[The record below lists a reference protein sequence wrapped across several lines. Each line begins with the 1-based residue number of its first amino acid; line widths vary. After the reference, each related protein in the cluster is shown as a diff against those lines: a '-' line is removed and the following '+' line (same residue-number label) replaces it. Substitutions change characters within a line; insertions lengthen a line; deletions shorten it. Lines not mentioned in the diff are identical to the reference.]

1 MQQMTSPTVSKNRN
15 GLRSML
21 QVNLQQAYHHDMM
34 KNSNDESSNSNSS
47 PYYKGLTD
55 QSLAIF
61 APSSPPHHH
70 HDHAT
75 IPCYPV
81 TPLPLPSLHPHLS
94 SSGSGAQGQSPY
106 YKGLTDY
113 SLVIGSWSSH
123 NPTSTNPSYH
133 PQSSPYYRGLTDF
146 SLVLHDHPQ
155 ETEIDPN
162 DGEVEGDLVLI
173 QEDHKTVLTE
183 EVNAKGVLLVEM
195 EVIDATHEEE
205 EPLRERVTV
214 TPDDDDLQDTRT
226 KEDIYHHH
234 QEITS
239 LQEDPNAYQYEWAT
253 KHQPQTLEEFICNS
267 DKALQLQALVREGCG
282 CNHFIFEGPPNVG
295 KRSMI
300 RAMLRELFG
309 PQRLQVIEESR
320 DFTLKGEMVDKLQ
333 VQIKKSLHH
342 VEINVSETKG
352 YEKHVIADL
361 FNGTYA
367 KTINNSLPCSPDN
380 CQAIVLYETEKLS
393 IESLLY
399 IKWQLEKY
407 KGCNKVFFCCSD
419 ESKLHPIKPLCTTLR
434 LSPPSSQEILRILE
448 HIGEKEGKQLSRGL
462 LNKIIF
468 RSRNNLM
475 DILGEEDLILTGWEY
490 DILIIS
496 KSMLEEQ
503 SPRQLYLIR
512 RKLQSLMIHD
522 VSAEFVYKS
531 LVERLTTLIDASLRS
546 GVAKLDMEYKKV
558 SKIEFEPQKRHSP
571 DQNKQGESNNEKH
584 HESRKRKAIINYLKV
599 EEFIAKF
606 MSWYKNSTTGKY

>member
-75 IPCYPV
+75 IPCYPI

-205 EPLRERVTV
+205 KPLRERVTV
-214 TPDDDDLQDTRT
+214 TPDLDDDDLQDTRT

-309 PQRLQVIEESR
+309 PRLQVIEESR

-352 YEKHVIADL
+352 YEKHVIVDL
-361 FNGTYA
+361 FNRTYA

-380 CQAIVLYETEKLS
+380 CQAIVLYEAEKLS

-419 ESKLHPIKPLCTTLR
+419 ESKFHLIKPLCTTLR

-468 RSRNNLM
+468 RSRNNLRQAIRSLEATCRNK

-546 GVAKLDMEYKKV
+546 GVAKLDMEYKLVRLNLNHRRDIVLIKT
-558 SKIEFEPQKRHSP
+558 
-571 DQNKQGESNNEKH
+571 NKGNP
-584 HESRKRKAIINYLKV
+584 I
-599 EEFIAKF
+599 
-606 MSWYKNSTTGKY
+606 MKNTVNQERGKQ

>member
-75 IPCYPV
+75 IPCYPI

-205 EPLRERVTV
+205 KPLRERVTV

-380 CQAIVLYETEKLS
+380 CQGILVYMSLS
-393 IESLLY
+393 IPSKMSSKVPETLLKW
-399 IKWQLEKY
+399 IKSSVLCSNPIVDSVFVMELHKHHRICSSSEDEAKYEIVAPNLEDRSGSFPTPSEFLGISQNLSTRFDPRGILTIGVYSTLLKELERTPL
-407 KGCNKVFFCCSD
+407 NATQFFL
-419 ESKLHPIKPLCTTLR
+419 EALQAEVATLR
-434 LSPPSSQEILRILE
+434 EAEKGLE
-448 HIGEKEGKQLSRGL
+448 EEKISLEAEHFKFHDRERQSLASCALVEGL
-462 LNKIIF
+462 LKKA
-468 RSRNNLM
+468 
-475 DILGEEDLILTGWEY
+475 EE
-490 DILIIS
+490 
-496 KSMLEEQ
+496 
-503 SPRQLYLIR
+503 
-512 RKLQSLMIHD
+512 
-522 VSAEFVYKS
+522 
-531 LVERLTTLIDASLRS
+531 
-546 GVAKLDMEYKKV
+546 
-558 SKIEFEPQKRHSP
+558 
-571 DQNKQGESNNEKH
+571 
-584 HESRKRKAIINYLKV
+584 NYV
-599 EEFIAKF
+599 
-606 MSWYKNSTTGKY
+606 

>member
-1 MQQMTSPTVSKNRN
+1 MQEMRSSTVSKNRN
-15 GLRSML
+15 GLGSML
-21 QVNLQQAYHHDMM
+21 QVNVNVNLQQAYHDDMM

-61 APSSPPHHH
+61 APSSPPHPHHH

-75 IPCYPV
+75 IPCYPI
-81 TPLPLPSLHPHLS
+81 TPLPLPSHHPHLS

-133 PQSSPYYRGLTDF
+133 LQSSPYYRGLTDF

-173 QEDHKTVLTE
+173 QEDHKTVLTQE
-183 EVNAKGVLLVEM
+183 DIAKGVLLV
-195 EVIDATHEEE
+195 ATHEE
-205 EPLRERVTV
+205 
-214 TPDDDDLQDTRT
+214 DDLQDTRT

-239 LQEDPNAYQYEWAT
+239 LHEDPNVYQYEWAT

-300 RAMLRELFG
+300 RAMLRDLFG

-342 VEINVSETKG
+342 VEINVSQTKG
-352 YEKHVIADL
+352 YEKHVIVDL

-380 CQAIVLYETEKLS
+380 CQGS
-393 IESLLY
+393 S
-399 IKWQLEKY
+399 
-407 KGCNKVFFCCSD
+407 
-419 ESKLHPIKPLCTTLR
+419 SK
-434 LSPPSSQEILRILE
+434 
-448 HIGEKEGKQLSRGL
+448 
-462 LNKIIF
+462 
-468 RSRNNLM
+468 
-475 DILGEEDLILTGWEY
+475 
-490 DILIIS
+490 
-496 KSMLEEQ
+496 
-503 SPRQLYLIR
+503 
-512 RKLQSLMIHD
+512 
-522 VSAEFVYKS
+522 
-531 LVERLTTLIDASLRS
+531 
-546 GVAKLDMEYKKV
+546 
-558 SKIEFEPQKRHSP
+558 
-571 DQNKQGESNNEKH
+571 
-584 HESRKRKAIINYLKV
+584 
-599 EEFIAKF
+599 
-606 MSWYKNSTTGKY
+606 

>member
-1 MQQMTSPTVSKNRN
+1 MQEMTSPSVSKNRN
-15 GLRSML
+15 GLGSML
-21 QVNLQQAYHHDMM
+21 QVNLQQAYNDDMM

-61 APSSPPHHH
+61 APSSPPHH
-70 HDHAT
+70 AT
-75 IPCYPV
+75 IPCYPI
-81 TPLPLPSLHPHLS
+81 TPLPHLS

-155 ETEIDPN
+155 ETAIDPN
-162 DGEVEGDLVLI
+162 DLVLI
-173 QEDHKTVLTE
+173 QE
-183 EVNAKGVLLVEM
+183 GI
-195 EVIDATHEEE
+195 IDATDEEE
-205 EPLRERVTV
+205 KPLRERVTV

-226 KEDIYHHH
+226 NEDIYHHH

-300 RAMLRELFG
+300 RAMLRDLFG
-309 PQRLQVIEESR
+309 PQRLQ
-320 DFTLKGEMVDKLQ
+320 GEMVDKLQ

-352 YEKHVIADL
+352 YEKHVIVDL

-380 CQAIVLYETEKLS
+380 CQAVIRVVCERMRIVSCTIFNEGRIFTVLLLGSFKYLSPFSYFFFVSPFPLCYWHPFLLFEPFLIPSNSLRWNLVFSLKNLKRLDASEKL
-393 IESLLY
+393 L
-399 IKWQLEKY
+399 
-407 KGCNKVFFCCSD
+407 CCSYHFVIF
-419 ESKLHPIKPLCTTLR
+419 L
-434 LSPPSSQEILRILE
+434 
-448 HIGEKEGKQLSRGL
+448 QLS
-462 LNKIIF
+462 
-468 RSRNNLM
+468 
-475 DILGEEDLILTGWEY
+475 
-490 DILIIS
+490 
-496 KSMLEEQ
+496 
-503 SPRQLYLIR
+503 
-512 RKLQSLMIHD
+512 
-522 VSAEFVYKS
+522 
-531 LVERLTTLIDASLRS
+531 
-546 GVAKLDMEYKKV
+546 
-558 SKIEFEPQKRHSP
+558 
-571 DQNKQGESNNEKH
+571 
-584 HESRKRKAIINYLKV
+584 SRK
-599 EEFIAKF
+599 E
-606 MSWYKNSTTGKY
+606 